1 MNQEKKVLMLVVVLV
16 LIEISEDKVSRWSF
30 MRTFVPSHL
39 LVKILSTPVMK
50 RSSPRCRSKGGQ
62 RQCKEGDEMHLEGV
76 CNDAPN
82 RRKEI

>member
-1 MNQEKKVLMLVVVLV
+1 MLLVLLV
-16 LIEISEDKVSRWSF
+16 LIEVSGDRVSRWSL

-39 LVKILSTPVMK
+39 LDEILSTPVMK
-50 RSSPRCRSKGGQ
+50 RSSARCRSKGGQ

-82 RRKEI
+82 GRKEI